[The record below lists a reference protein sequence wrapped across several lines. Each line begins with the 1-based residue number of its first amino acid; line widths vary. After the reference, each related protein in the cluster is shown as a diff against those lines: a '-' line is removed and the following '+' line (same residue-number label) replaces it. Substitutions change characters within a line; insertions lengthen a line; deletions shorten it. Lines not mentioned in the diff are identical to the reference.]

1 MDAWQHFR
9 KWVVP
14 DYNNFLRSPSDFHL
28 LENAILSMYA
38 EVEYLGLHQRGYPP
52 DVSGDQRD
60 ARQIRNDLNLANL
73 QVCADTLKHVR
84 TNQDD
89 GVTFSSAG
97 IDTNN
102 PNTWKIS
109 GHDLVEVANSA
120 FATLREIS
128 RIEVEKPPRL
138 APDVDAQG
146 PSH

>member
-1 MDAWQHFR
+1 MNAWQHFR

-38 EVEYLGLHQRGYPP
+38 EVEYLGPHQRGYLP

-60 ARQIRNDLNLANL
+60 ARQIRNDLNIANL

-84 TNQDD
+84 THQHD
-89 GVTFSSAG
+89 GVTLSSTG
-97 IDTNN
+97 IDTYNA
-102 PNTWKIS
+102 NTWKIG
-109 GHDLVEVANSA
+109 GHDLIEVAHSA

-128 RIEVEKPPRL
+128 RIESERPSPL
-138 APDVDAQG
+138 APNVDA
-146 PSH
+146 

>member
-38 EVEYLGLHQRGYPP
+38 EVEYLGPHQRGYLP

-84 TNQDD
+84 THQHD
-89 GVTFSSAG
+89 GVTLSSTG

-102 PNTWKIS
+102 ANTWKIG
-109 GHDLVEVANSA
+109 GHDLIEVAHSA

-128 RIEVEKPPRL
+128 RIESERPPPL
-138 APDVDAQG
+138 APNVDA
-146 PSH
+146 

>member
-1 MDAWQHFR
+1 MNAWQHFR

-38 EVEYLGLHQRGYPP
+38 EVEYLGPYQRGYLP

-84 TNQDD
+84 THQDD
-89 GVTFSSAG
+89 GVTLSSTG

-102 PNTWKIS
+102 ANTWKIG
-109 GHDLVEVANSA
+109 GHDLIEVAHSA

-128 RIEVEKPPRL
+128 RIESARPPPL
-138 APDVDAQG
+138 APNVDA
-146 PSH
+146 

>member
-1 MDAWQHFR
+1 MNAWQHFR

-38 EVEYLGLHQRGYPP
+38 EVEYLGPYQRGYLP

-84 TNQDD
+84 THQDD
-89 GVTFSSAG
+89 GVTLSSTG

-102 PNTWKIS
+102 ANTWKIG
-109 GHDLVEVANSA
+109 GHDLIEVAHSA

-128 RIEVEKPPRL
+128 RIESERPSPL
-138 APDVDAQG
+138 APNVDA
-146 PSH
+146 

>member
-38 EVEYLGLHQRGYPP
+38 EVEYLGPHQRGYLP

-84 TNQDD
+84 THQHD
-89 GVTFSSAG
+89 GVTLSSTG

-102 PNTWKIS
+102 ANTWKIG
-109 GHDLVEVANSA
+109 GHDLIEVAHSA

-128 RIEVEKPPRL
+128 RIESERPSPL
-138 APDVDAQG
+138 APNVDA
-146 PSH
+146 